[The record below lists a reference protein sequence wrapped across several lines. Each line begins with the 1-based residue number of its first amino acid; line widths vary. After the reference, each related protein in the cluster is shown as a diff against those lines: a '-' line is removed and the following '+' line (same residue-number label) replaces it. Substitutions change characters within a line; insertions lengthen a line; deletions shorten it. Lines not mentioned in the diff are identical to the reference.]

1 MTTPINRKTALLAV
15 VPHRLVR
22 ALTAWAWKPIIREYE
37 AAALCGT
44 HDIESV
50 ETAFFNHDSN
60 GSEPQPGQWEKR
72 REQWRSFKGYLAT
85 HRTVARE
92 ERQNGADQRPSEK
105 GQAP

>member
-1 MTTPINRKTALLAV
+1 MKTPKLETTVAGFSSLRRMA
-15 VPHRLVR
+15 R
-22 ALTAWAWKPIIREYE
+22 ALTVWAWKPILREYE

-50 ETAFFNHDSN
+50 EMAFFNHDSN

-85 HRTVARE
+85 HRTVAGE
-92 ERQNGADQRPSEK
+92 ERPSK
-105 GQAP
+105 ILP